1 MTKPTECRKNEEEP
15 IVNKKLLGGLT
26 TVLLLTG
33 GYYASAQGLPHI
45 TLGAPTVGPTT
56 SYAPGTPAWLEYS
69 GSPYRIG
76 GPKGPQPGETWE
88 QFQYHAQPVA
98 SSSPSTVNGTPS
110 TVASGTSTSPTYSAA
125 TTPAA
130 PGANSPNPSASDSP
144 YAKWATLPN
153 LPSGW
158 TWHEMQ
164 ISGGKPITALWVPT
178 PDSWTAQGKNQWG
191 SSEVVNGTTY
201 KYGVTVKTYSEPMS
215 TVRYQWAQTYPSFW
229 SGDAFG
235 NIPDAISEDGNP
247 TFNGMSNTDQVTI
260 LLKDGP
266 TISVTI
272 MVPDA
277 QTSAI
282 FTDTRDIRANFS

>member
-1 MTKPTECRKNEEEP
+1 MK
-15 IVNKKLLGGLT
+15 INKGLLAG
-26 TVLLLTG
+26 TVAVALLTG

-56 SYAPGTPAWLEYS
+56 SYAPGTPAWLEYA

-98 SSSPSTVNGTPS
+98 SGSPSTVHGTPS
-110 TVASGTSTSPTYSAA
+110 TVSANSSTSTSAV

-158 TWHEMQ
+158 TWHEVPL
-164 ISGGKPITALWVPT
+164 SSKPITAVWVPT
-178 PDSWTAQGKNQWG
+178 PNTWVLQSAVAGSYNFGSQEVLSQGTYSYGVEVWQYSGTPQSIANGSIGQGLSFAGSYIAGQEELVSNYTTTSVGYTTEQVRLIADG
-191 SSEVVNGTTY
+191 SS
-201 KYGVTVKTYSEPMS
+201 
-215 TVRYQWAQTYPSFW
+215 
-229 SGDAFG
+229 
-235 NIPDAISEDGNP
+235 
-247 TFNGMSNTDQVTI
+247 TI
-260 LLKDGP
+260 D
-266 TISVTI
+266 INVI
-272 MVPDA
+272 VPDA
-277 QTSAI
+277 FQSQLSTI
-282 FTDTRDIRANFS
+282 FMDTRFNFS

>member
-1 MTKPTECRKNEEEP
+1 M
-15 IVNKKLLGGLT
+15 NKKVLLGGT
-26 TVLLLTG
+26 AFLLLTG
-33 GYYASAQGLPHI
+33 GYYASAQGLPAVI
-45 TLGAPTVGPTT
+45 LGPARTTLSA
-56 SYAPGTPAWLEYS
+56 SYAPGTPAWLEYA

-88 QFQYHAQPVA
+88 QFQYHAQPEA
-98 SSSPSTVNGTPS
+98 SAVHGTPS
-110 TVASGTSTSPTYSAA
+110 TVNANSSTPVSVA

-130 PGANSPNPSASDSP
+130 PGANSPNPTTSDSQ

-158 TWHEMQ
+158 TWHEMP
-164 ISGGKPITALWVPT
+164 ISGGNPITALWVPT

-201 KYGVTVKTYSEPMS
+201 KYGVTVKTYNEPMS